1 MKKWKVLST
10 NKNIASESAVI
21 DELFRLRKISDKDK
35 FINPNVSDL
44 KIENTSISKKEIAKT
59 INRIEKAI
67 NNKERI
73 IILGDYD
80 VDGICASAILWETI
94 YSKYKFVFPYI
105 PDRFSE
111 GYGISNKTID
121 NLLKKNPDTKLIITV
136 DNGIVANKP
145 IEYAKEK
152 KIDVVVTDHHVA
164 GKKLPDA
171 YSIVHTTELCG
182 AGVAYLLAKEIKNK
196 ILKIKDYGE
205 EHLGLAALATVADLV
220 PLTSLNRIIVKLGL
234 KELQNTRR
242 LGLIELMKLAK
253 INKKDLGVYEIGHII
268 GPRLNAS
275 GRIDHA
281 IESLRLL
288 CSNDKKYVEN
298 AAMLLENTNRVR
310 QQMVADSFE
319 HAKLSVAAGGDMGKV
334 VIMHHSTYSEG
345 VVGLIASRLVEQYY
359 RPSVAISVR
368 EKISKGSARSINGV
382 NIVELLRSVS
392 GILSEVGGHPMA
404 AGFSIETERIEEF
417 YLALNKE
424 AKKIPDKLFERELK
438 VDMEIPLNLVSE
450 SLYKKIQKLSPFGM
464 GNPEPAFLVKNVQVE
479 SFKRLGKDGAHLK
492 VFFKK
497 GKDIIEGI
505 GFGMGES
512 EVMAGDKIDAV
523 FTIDINNW
531 RDKKS
536 LQLKLRDIKFK
547 QI

>member
-10 NKNIASESAVI
+10 NKNIASESTVI

-310 QQMVADSFE
+310 QQMVADSFQ

>member
-10 NKNIASESAVI
+10 NKNIASESTVI

-242 LGLIELMKLAK
+242 LGLIELFKLAK

-310 QQMVADSFE
+310 QQMVADSFQ

>member
-242 LGLIELMKLAK
+242 LGLIELFKLAK

>member
-10 NKNIASESAVI
+10 NKNIASESTVI

-242 LGLIELMKLAK
+242 LGLIELFKLAK